1 MQLPGQKTLKEL
13 LGKCKEQVWTALSLT
28 TKWTKQEGQWL
39 ADVHPVKGKYNAR
52 QHTQMDLGMEDAQT
66 KVNCKK
72 MDCPSIA
79 VLGVKKLT

>member
-1 MQLPGQKTLKEL
+1 MQLPGKKTLKQL

-39 ADVHPVKGKYNAR
+39 ADVHPVKGKCNAR

-72 MDCPSIA
+72 WNVQALQCL
-79 VLGVKKLT
+79 VLKK